1 MDVTVWDCP
10 GLQDGTQEA
19 RESLE
24 EIARETNET
33 DGIDHILYCVSM
45 KEVRSA
51 SLHDFSAVHS
61 LTATLG
67 QDIWKNSLIVL
78 TFANIYEA
86 QLRVVNPNISE
97 EDLLMLFERRV
108 QEWKEQFVEHLVR
121 AGVKRGDATK
131 IPVHPAGYHT
141 QPHLPGCQYW
151 ASLLWAHMFAAV
163 RSTSKPI
170 MLLLRSGGENRFK
183 KEEAI
188 SEESFRKQPEDQPV
202 VITTRVKQILAE
214 SADDHETQY
223 FTPLAIGFTIA
234 FILIDAATSKIG
246 IWQAALGI
254 GVCLAA
260 AGLYALY
267 KKQKRKKME

>member
-1 MDVTVWDCP
+1 MTVWDCP

-19 RESLE
+19 RENLE
-24 EIARETNET
+24 EIARETSET
-33 DGIDHILYCVSM
+33 GGIDLILYCISM
-45 KEVRSA
+45 KEARSA
-51 SLHDFSAVHS
+51 SLHDFSAIHS
-61 LTATLG
+61 LTTTLG

-86 QLRVVNPNISE
+86 QLCVVNPNISE
-97 EDLLMLFERRV
+97 KDLLMKFDKRV
-108 QEWKEQFVEHLVR
+108 QEWKEQFVEQLVH

-141 QPHLPGCQYW
+141 QPHLPGRQYW

-170 MLLLRSGGENRFK
+170 MLLLKCGDENGFK
-183 KEEAI
+183 KEDAI
-188 SEESFRKQPEDQPV
+188 SEESFQKEPEDQPV
-202 VITTRVKQILAE
+202 VVTTPVMQILTE
-214 SADDHETQY
+214 SADDDETQY
-223 FTPLAIGFTIA
+223 FAPLSVGIIIA
-234 FILIDAATSKIG
+234 FIVIDAAASKIG

-254 GVCLAA
+254 SVCLAA